1 MSNVREII
9 TDVAALSDWSI
20 EINTVKDGKLTQEI
34 VLALKATMR
43 ENNLQYLTAPQIG
56 YKKRIFCLR
65 FGDNDYRTF
74 INPAVENNT
83 GITMARES
91 CTSITD
97 KEFIIPRFSK
107 IKFYYTTPMG
117 KVESATLVGRAA
129 QIFQHALD
137 HLNGMLVSDIGLE
150 IDELFDQ
157 ATDEEREEVVK
168 MYAESL
174 DLRLKELNKEIAEDK
189 DLKDIDDA
197 IKFMSSVKEGSTVL
211 EAVNTKETKD

>member
-1 MSNVREII
+1 MSKVREII
-9 TDVAALSDWSI
+9 TDNELLSDWSI
-20 EINTVKDGKLTQEI
+20 EINTVKEGKLTQEI

-43 ENNLQYLTAPQIG
+43 EKNLQYLTAPQIG

-74 INPAVENNT
+74 INPIIDNNT

-91 CTSITD
+91 CASIAD

-117 KVESATLVGRAA
+117 KVEAATLVGRAS
-129 QIFQHALD
+129 QMFQHAVD

-150 IDELFDQ
+150 IDDLFDQ
-157 ATDEEREEVVK
+157 ATDKEREEVIK

-174 DLRLKELNKEIAEDK
+174 DLRLKQLNKEIAEDK
-189 DLKDIDDA
+189 ELKDIDDA
-197 IKFMSSVKEGSTVL
+197 IKFISSVQDGSTVL
-211 EAVNTKETKD
+211 ETAHVKETKD